1 MSLSSKIASNTLV
14 SYAGRVISIAFAL
27 VAIGLIT
34 RSLGQE
40 GFGEYTTVLAFLS
53 LFVILAD
60 LGLHSLMTREISVE
74 TEGLSK
80 IASNFFTLRVI
91 TSAFFLLF
99 GFGVAFLFPYTVEVK
114 FGIGIGALG
123 FFFLSMH
130 QLLLGVFQRHLAMHL
145 AALAE
150 IAGRG
155 AQLLFVFLIYLYM
168 RGETPH
174 ILLFSYLVV
183 MSISSFIIF
192 SLTFLF
198 AQRYTKIGLR
208 LDIPYWLKIVKT
220 SWPIALSIVL
230 TLIYFKIDTIFLSL
244 MKPAADV
251 GIYGAAYR
259 VLEGLIF
266 FPAMFAGILMPIL
279 SRDAV
284 SNHAHFKEVFRKS
297 MRVIAIFALPLV
309 GGGVVLSYSI
319 TNLIGGEDFIIAGA
333 PMQALFI
340 ATGIIFFGNI
350 LGRAIIALNLQK
362 KAMFAYLLGVVLNVI
377 LNLIF
382 IPKYTYMGAAW
393 STVITEILV
402 VAFLFWLVWRKTG
415 AFLDIS
421 GVIKAA
427 FAAAVMTGALLFF
440 TSPITSP
447 LSFLA
452 LGAATL
458 AGAGIYFGVLYVVG
472 GMKRHEVRSLFYGA
486 RR

>member
-1 MSLSSKIASNTLV
+1 MSLSSKIVSNTLI
-14 SYAGRVISIAFAL
+14 SYAGRAVSIAFAL
-27 VAIGLIT
+27 IIVGLIT

-40 GFGEYTTVLAFLS
+40 GFGEYVTVLAFLS

-60 LGLHSLMTREISVE
+60 LGLHSLMTREISREEDSGPV
-74 TEGLSK
+74 
-80 IASNFFTLRVI
+80 ASNFFTLRLI
-91 TSAFFLLF
+91 ASLFFLLF
-99 GFGVAFLFPYTVEVK
+99 GFGAAFLFPYTIEVK
-114 FGIGIGALG
+114 LGIGIGALG
-123 FFFLSMH
+123 FFFLSVH
-130 QLLLGVFQRHLAMHL
+130 QLLLGVFQKHLAMHL

-155 AQLLFVFLIYLYM
+155 AQLLFVFLIYLYV

-174 ILLFSYLVV
+174 IVLFMYLVA
-183 MSISSFIIF
+183 MSASSFVIF
-192 SLTFLF
+192 FLTFLF
-198 AQRYTKIGLR
+198 AQRYTRIGLR
-208 LDIPYWLKIVKT
+208 FDIPYWLKIIKT
-220 SWPIALSIVL
+220 TWPIALSIVL
-230 TLIYFKIDTIFLSL
+230 TLIYFKIDMIFLSL

-284 SNHAHFKEVFRKS
+284 NNHAHFKEVFRKS

-319 TNLIGGEDFIIAGA
+319 TNLIGGKDFIIAGA
-333 PMQALFI
+333 PMQALFM

-350 LGRAIIALNLQK
+350 LGRAIIALDLQK
-362 KAMFAYLLGVVLNVI
+362 KAMFAYLLGVVLNVV

-393 STVITEILV
+393 STVITELLV

-427 FAAAVMTGALLFF
+427 FAAAVMVGVLLFF
-440 TSPITSP
+440 ASPISAP
-447 LSFLA
+447 LSFSGLGLA
-452 LGAATL
+452 ML

-472 GMKRHEVRSLFYGA
+472 GIKRQEVRSLFMGA